1 MKKVNLKAVAYSLLM
16 SALYFVV
23 VLALERKDTSLIGSL
38 ILFVLFFTSSMLIMW
53 NNNPMIFYFWKAK
66 HDFVTSSDRLL
77 MIFLGTVI
85 YIAGRYVYYIYVE
98 EGTINPHSLLM
109 CLSAA
114 AAFRKVYLNH
124 APDDVQHYESQRR
137 QKEENETFVTV
148 AVCKD
153 AESAHIINDLLETN
167 GIESMI
173 YGESAPSYLGNIPI
187 RVLVK
192 KKDKETAEG
201 IINE

>member
-16 SALYFVV
+16 SALYFVM
-23 VLALERKDTSLIGSL
+23 VLALERKDASLIGSL
-38 ILFVLFFTSSMLIMW
+38 ILFVLFFSSSMIIMW
-53 NNNPMIFYFWKAK
+53 NNNPMIFYFWNGK

-77 MIFLGTVI
+77 MILLGTVI
-85 YIAGRYVYYIYVE
+85 YISGRYVYDIYVG
-98 EGTINPHSLLM
+98 EGTIDPLSCLM

-114 AAFRKVYLNH
+114 VALRKVYLNH

-137 QKEENETFVTV
+137 QKEENDTFVTV

-153 AESAHIINDLLETN
+153 AESAHIIKDLLDSN

-173 YGESAPSYLGNIPI
+173 YGESAPTFLGNIPI
-187 RVLVK
+187 RVLVR
-192 KKDKETAEG
+192 KKDKEAAEG

>member
-1 MKKVNLKAVAYSLLM
+1 MKKVNLKAVAYSLLI
-16 SALYFVV
+16 SVLYFVV
-23 VLALERKDTSLIGSL
+23 VLTLERKDASLIGSL

-53 NNNPMIFYFWKAK
+53 NNNPMIFYFWNGK

-85 YIAGRYVYYIYVE
+85 YIAGWYVYDIYVD
-98 EGTINPHSLLM
+98 EGTIYPLSLLM

-114 AAFRKVYLNH
+114 VAFRKVYLNH

-137 QKEENETFVTV
+137 LKEENDTFVTV
-148 AVCKD
+148 AECNDV
-153 AESAHIINDLLETN
+153 ESAHIIKGLLESN
-167 GIESMI
+167 GIESI
-173 YGESAPSYLGNIPI
+173 TFGESSPAFLGNVPV
-187 RVLVK
+187 RVLVR
-192 KKDKETAEG
+192 KKDKEAAEG